1 MNRIYRRVW
10 NRQLNA
16 LVVASELATGDSGGT
31 ASRDPRTSLLTPSAL
46 ALALLCVLASGPA
59 SATESNQSLRDL
71 QALAAKYTQTLPVKV
86 DAEVALAAAARQAQA
101 TPAISADT
109 RVGLQLSTASL
120 PLVHEVLPAAVQVK
134 LGANAS
140 PQHVPTPALAADVR
154 AQLGIGAGTQVDTSL
169 AANVSSGSA
178 SPLGLTADAK
188 AKARVGIAGAPV
200 ASVGAGAKAAAGIT
214 TSSQGLSGLKA
225 GIDGN
230 ADSHL
235 AIAGHRIEG
244 QGKASATAAVSLP
257 AKEELPGET
266 DDRAITAAFDAGV
279 AGKVRVQGP
288 GGQDVVADR
297 NLKLAGRT
305 VVSAQASTLGLGG
318 LHHGA
323 LGDLGGAVGGVVH
336 GVVGTVGSAAGET
349 LHETVGTVGSAVGGT
364 LHNTVGAVGGTL
376 HGAAGTVGGAVGGV
390 VHDVVGTVGSAVG
403 GTLHETVGAVGGAVS
418 GVLNG
423 TVGTVGGAVGGT
435 LHNTVGAVGGTLHGA
450 VGTVGSAVG
459 GVLNGTVGNVGGSLG
474 DTLNNTVGAVG
485 GVLDGTVGTVGGAV
499 GGALNGTVGTIGSAV
514 GGALNGTVGAV
525 GGVLDGTVGT
535 VGGAVGGALNG
546 TVGTVDSAV
555 GGALN
560 GTVGAVG
567 GVLDGTVGTVGGAV
581 GGALNGTV
589 GTIGSAVGGALNGTV
604 GAVGGV
610 LDGTVGTV
618 GSAVGGALNGTV
630 GAVGGVLDG
639 TVGTVGGAVGG
650 ALNGTVGTVGSAVG
664 SALNGTVGAV
674 GGVLDGTSGTVGGAV
689 GGALNGTV
697 GAVGGVLDGTVGTVG
712 GALNGTVGTVGSAV
726 GGALNGTVGAVGGV
740 LDGTVGTVGGALNG
754 TVGTVGSAV
763 GGALNGTVGAV
774 GGVLDGTVGTV
785 GGALNGTVGTVGS
798 AVGGA
803 LNGTVGAVGGVLDGT
818 VGTVGGAVG
827 GALNGTVGTVGSAV
841 GGALNGT
848 VGAVGGVL
856 DGTVGAVGG
865 AVGGVLNGTV
875 GTVGSAVGG
884 ALNGTVGAVGG
895 AVGGVLNGTVGAVG
909 GAVGGVLNGTVGTI
923 GGAVGGALN
932 NTVGSVG
939 SVVGGLLGGGSTT
952 PGSGLDGV
960 LTGTLGNVGGAVGNL
975 LEGNLNGTV
984 NNLGGAV
991 GGLVG
996 GTLGGLGL
1004 TQPSAIPPDS
1014 PKAPAPADPNA
1025 GLIIGTGGLV
1035 GNVGQLIGP
1044 TTSSLFGGD
1053 GYLHNGNLKLSNA
1066 NVMQAYST
1074 VNVLGLPVVNLSPVG
1089 STLNGLGGAVTGG
1102 SSHLTLIGGVTSDS
1116 YIYNINNGNPG
1127 GLLGLLLPTDSPA
1140 WAAKCLDIALADISC
1155 WAVNAAQDYQVLMG
1169 DGAFA
1174 NGSKEVVIGAN
1185 ARHELPKVD
1194 ANVAFPGAGPNDPT
1208 NPTGVPTADYAA
1220 RMGHSVIVGDSAV
1233 GTANGQTLL
1242 GAEATSN
1249 QANSVA
1255 LGYRSA
1261 ALRGAQA
1268 SYSAYGLTAAQVSAG
1283 EVSVGTANGGE
1294 RQITNLAAGSAN
1306 TDAVNVAQLKGAIS
1320 LIDDVSAGA
1329 VMYDVDGAGNPDY
1342 RRVTLGNGTGTTT
1355 IGNLAAGAVTAGSL
1369 EAVNGGQL
1377 ATTNAAIAGFFGGIT
1392 AFDPVSGAFTAP
1404 LFEISTISTD
1414 GAIAQGLYNNAT
1426 DAFDAVDGSLVNLN
1440 TQINDIRNGGTKY
1453 LRVNSTGVEAVA
1465 TGADSI
1471 AVGTNARATAANAI
1485 AVGAGSLADRANS
1498 VSIGAA
1504 GAERQVTNLAAGTA
1518 ATDAVNL
1525 GQLQASEE
1533 GALRY
1538 DLNGDGSVNYA
1549 SATLGQGGTA
1559 TTLRNLGPGQVSATS
1574 TEAIN
1579 GAQLFAANQAVATH
1593 LGGGAAVN
1601 AAGVLTAPTYTIN
1614 NIAANGTISQ
1624 GSYNDVGT
1632 AFDAVSNSLANVA
1645 DQTDDID
1652 KRAVKYDVD
1661 GSGNVVNTVT
1671 LSGTGTGAVKV
1682 TNVAAGSILAGSS
1695 DAITGDQL
1703 FSTNSTIA
1711 SYFGGSTAFDGTTN
1725 LWTAPSFS
1733 ISSIATDGTLTAN
1746 DYSNVT
1752 AAFSAVDGSLRVLN
1766 QRITNGGGSPYLAV
1780 NSSAAAAAAAGAE
1793 ALAVGPQASAAGASA
1808 VAVGNGAN
1816 ASADNSVA
1824 LGAGS
1829 VASVGAQSGY
1839 TGAYGQ
1845 TGASNSAGEV
1855 SVGSSGSERK
1865 ITHVADGSDDHDA
1878 TNVGQL
1884 KNGVNYAI
1892 DQSKAYTDQKIQN
1905 ITNVAGSFR
1914 ANNSNN
1920 LADPAATGANS
1931 AAGGAGSTAAGA
1943 NSTALGNGSQ
1953 AQADNSVA
1961 LGAGSVANRANTVSV
1976 GASGAERQVVN
1987 VADGTQATDAVNVRQ
2002 LQASQ
2007 QGTIRYDTTVNGA
2020 TNFNSVTLGSSTSG
2034 PTTVRNVAAG
2044 TAGTDAVNVDQLKS
2058 GMAQTLD
2065 WSKAYTDERMGGFER
2080 DLRRTD
2086 NRASAGIASA
2096 MATASLP
2103 QPSEAGRSM
2112 ASFAAGS
2119 YNGESGVAVGLS
2131 GVSEGG
2137 RWIYKFSGSTNSR
2150 GEAGVAVGAGI
2161 QW

>member
-16 LVVASELATGDSGGT
+16 LVVASELATGDSGGS
-31 ASRDPRTSLLTPSAL
+31 AARDPRAFLLMPTTL
-46 ALALLCVLASGPA
+46 ALALLCVMASGHAGA
-59 SATESNQSLRDL
+59 SESNQSLRDL
-71 QALAAKYTQTLPVKV
+71 QALAAKYTQPMPVKV
-86 DAEVALAAAARQAQA
+86 DAEVALAAAASQAHSS
-101 TPAISADT
+101 PAISADA

-120 PLVHEVLPAAVQVK
+120 PVVRDVLPASVQVK
-134 LGANAS
+134 LAANTA
-140 PQHVPTPALAADVR
+140 PKQVAVPRLAADVR
-154 AQLGIGAGTQVDTSL
+154 ANANIGLGGAQ
-169 AANVSSGSA
+169 
-178 SPLGLTADAK
+178 
-188 AKARVGIAGAPV
+188 V
-200 ASVGAGAKAAAGIT
+200 ASIDTGAKAAAGISGAPT
-214 TSSQGLSGLKA
+214 GALRGLKA
-225 GIDGN
+225 SVDG
-230 ADSHL
+230 ALDSKL
-235 AIAGHRIEG
+235 KVAGHQIDAQG
-244 QGKASATAAVSLP
+244 QVKATAAITLP

-266 DDRAITAAFDAGV
+266 HDRAITAAFDAGA
-279 AGKVRVQGP
+279 AGKVRVQAP
-288 GGQDVVADR
+288 NGQEVVADR
-297 NLKLAGRT
+297 NLKLAGQAT
-305 VVSAQASTLGLGG
+305 VAAQNSALGVGG
-318 LHHGA
+318 L
-323 LGDLGGAVGGVVH
+323 
-336 GVVGTVGSAAGET
+336 
-349 LHETVGTVGSAVGGT
+349 VGSAVG
-364 LHNTVGAVGGTL
+364 
-376 HGAAGTVGGAVGGV
+376 AAG
-390 VHDVVGTVGSAVG
+390 
-403 GTLHETVGAVGGAVS
+403 
-418 GVLNG
+418 N
-423 TVGTVGGAVGGT
+423 
-435 LHNTVGAVGGTLHGA
+435 
-450 VGTVGSAVG
+450 
-459 GVLNGTVGNVGGSLG
+459 
-474 DTLNNTVGAVG
+474 
-485 GVLDGTVGTVGGAV
+485 
-499 GGALNGTVGTIGSAV
+499 
-514 GGALNGTVGAV
+514 
-525 GGVLDGTVGT
+525 
-535 VGGAVGGALNG
+535 
-546 TVGTVDSAV
+546 
-555 GGALN
+555 
-560 GTVGAVG
+560 
-567 GVLDGTVGTVGGAV
+567 
-581 GGALNGTV
+581 
-589 GTIGSAVGGALNGTV
+589 
-604 GAVGGV
+604 
-610 LDGTVGTV
+610 
-618 GSAVGGALNGTV
+618 
-630 GAVGGVLDG
+630 
-639 TVGTVGGAVGG
+639 
-650 ALNGTVGTVGSAVG
+650 
-664 SALNGTVGAV
+664 
-674 GGVLDGTSGTVGGAV
+674 
-689 GGALNGTV
+689 
-697 GAVGGVLDGTVGTVG
+697 
-712 GALNGTVGTVGSAV
+712 
-726 GGALNGTVGAVGGV
+726 
-740 LDGTVGTVGGALNG
+740 
-754 TVGTVGSAV
+754 
-763 GGALNGTVGAV
+763 
-774 GGVLDGTVGTV
+774 
-785 GGALNGTVGTVGS
+785 
-798 AVGGA
+798 
-803 LNGTVGAVGGVLDGT
+803 
-818 VGTVGGAVG
+818 AVG

-848 VGAVGGVL
+848 VGS
-856 DGTVGAVGG
+856 VGG
-865 AVGGVLNGTV
+865 AVGGTLNNTV
-875 GTVGSAVGG
+875 GAVGG
-884 ALNGTVGAVGG
+884 ALNGTVGSVGGTVGGALNGTVGSVGSAVGG
-895 AVGGVLNGTVGAVG
+895 ALNNTVGAVG
-909 GAVGGVLNGTVGTI
+909 GALNGTVGTVGGAVGGALNGTVGSVGGAVGGTLNNTVGAVGGALNGAVGSVGGTVGGALNGTVGSVGGAVGGTLNNTVGVVGGALNGAVGSVGGAVGGALNGTVGSVGGAVGGTLNNTVGAVGGALNGAVGSVGGAVGGALNGTVGSV

-932 NTVGSVG
+932 NTVGAVGGALNGTVG
-939 SVVGGLLGGGSTT
+939 SVGGTVGGALNGTVGSVGGAVGGTVGSVGTAVGGTLNNTVGSVGGLLNGAT
-952 PGSGLDGV
+952 GSG
-960 LTGTLGNVGGAVGNL
+960 TGLGGLLGNTLGNVGSAVGNL
-975 LEGNLNGTV
+975 LNGNLNGTLG
-984 NNLGGAV
+984 NLGSAV

-1004 TQPSAIPPDS
+1004 TKPSAIPPTS

-1044 TTSSLFGGD
+1044 TTTSLFGGD
-1053 GYLHNGNLKLSNA
+1053 GYLSNGNLKLSNA
-1066 NVMQAYST
+1066 NVMQTYST

-1089 STLNGLGGAVTGG
+1089 STLNGLGGAATGG

-1127 GLLGLLLPTDSPA
+1127 GLLGLLLPKDSPA
-1140 WAAKCLDIALADISC
+1140 WAAKCLDVALADISC

-1194 ANVAFPGAGPNDPT
+1194 ANVAFPGDGVNDPS

-1268 SYSAYGLTAAQVSAG
+1268 SYSAYGLTAPQVSAG
-1283 EVSVGTANGGE
+1283 EVSVGTAGGGE
-1294 RQITNLAAGSAN
+1294 RQITNVAAGSVN

-1320 LIDDVSAGA
+1320 LINGVADAAVTYDLDAG
-1329 VMYDVDGAGNPDY
+1329 GNPNY
-1342 RRVTLGNGTGTTT
+1342 RRVTLGAGTGTTT
-1355 IGNLAAGAVTAGSL
+1355 IGNLAGGAVTAGSL

-1377 ATTNAAIAGFFGGIT
+1377 AATNAAIASFFGGRA
-1392 AFDPVSGAFTAP
+1392 AFDPASGAFTAP
-1404 LFEISTISTD
+1404 LFEISTISTG
-1414 GAIAQGLYNNAT
+1414 GAIAKGLYENAT
-1426 DAFDAVDGSLVNLN
+1426 DAFAAVDGSLVNLN
-1440 TQINDIRNGGTKY
+1440 TQITDIRNGGTKY
-1453 LRVNSTGVEAVA
+1453 LRVNSTGTEALA

-1471 AVGTNARATAANAI
+1471 AVGTNARATAANSI

-1504 GAERQVTNLAAGTA
+1504 GAERQVTNMAAGTA

-1525 GQLQASEE
+1525 GQLQASEQ

-1549 SATLGQGGTA
+1549 SATLGQSGTA

-1574 TEAIN
+1574 SEAIN

-1601 AAGVLTAPTYTIN
+1601 ASGVLTAPTYSIN
-1614 NIAANGTISQ
+1614 NVAANGTITK
-1624 GSYNDVGT
+1624 GNYNDVGT

-1645 DQTDDID
+1645 DQTGEID
-1652 KRAVKYDVD
+1652 KLAVKYDID
-1661 GSGNVVNTVT
+1661 GSGNVLNSVT
-1671 LSGTGTGAVKV
+1671 LTGTGTGTVKI

-1703 FSTNSTIA
+1703 FSTHSTIA
-1711 SYFGGSTAFDGTTN
+1711 NYFGGTTAYNGTTN
-1725 LWTAPSFS
+1725 VWTAPKFS
-1733 ISSIATDGTLTAN
+1733 ISSIAIDGTFTSG
-1746 DYSNVT
+1746 DYNNVT
-1752 AAFSAVDGSLRVLN
+1752 AAFTAVDGSLKVLN
-1766 QRITNGGGSPYLAV
+1766 QRITNGGGGSAYLAV
-1780 NSSAAAAAAAGAE
+1780 NSTAAAATAAGAE
-1793 ALAVGPQASAAGASA
+1793 AVAVGPQASAAGANS
-1808 VAVGNGAN
+1808 VAVGNGAS
-1816 ASADNSVA
+1816 ASAGNSVA

-1845 TGASNSAGEV
+1845 TGASNSASEV
-1855 SVGSSGSERK
+1855 SVGNTGSERK
-1865 ITHVADGSDDHDA
+1865 ITHVADGSDTYDA

-1892 DQSKAYTDQKIQN
+1892 DESKKYTDQKIQN

-1914 ANNSNN
+1914 ANNTNN
-1920 LADPAATGANS
+1920 LADPSASGANS

-1976 GASGAERQVVN
+1976 GAAGAERQVVN
-1987 VADGTQATDAVNVRQ
+1987 VADGSQATDAVNVRQ

-2020 TNFNSVTLGSSTSG
+2020 TNYNSVTLGSTSSG

-2080 DLRRTD
+2080 DLRKTD

-2096 MATASLP
+2096 MATAALP

-2112 ASFAAGS
+2112 ASVAAGS
-2119 YNGESGVAVGLS
+2119 YNGESGVAIGIS

>member
-16 LVVASELATGDSGGT
+16 LVVASELATGDSGGS
-31 ASRDPRTSLLTPSAL
+31 AARDPRAFLLMPTTL
-46 ALALLCVLASGPA
+46 ALALLCVLASGHAGA
-59 SATESNQSLRDL
+59 SESNQSLRDL
-71 QALAAKYTQTLPVKV
+71 QALAAKYTQPMPVKV
-86 DAEVALAAAARQAQA
+86 DAEVALAAAASQAQSS
-101 TPAISADT
+101 PAISADA

-120 PLVHEVLPAAVQVK
+120 PVVRDVLPASVQVK
-134 LGANAS
+134 LAAS
-140 PQHVPTPALAADVR
+140 TAPKQVAVPRLAADVR
-154 AQLGIGAGTQVDTSL
+154 ANANIGLGGAQ
-169 AANVSSGSA
+169 
-178 SPLGLTADAK
+178 
-188 AKARVGIAGAPV
+188 V
-200 ASVGAGAKAAAGIT
+200 ASIDTGAKAAAGI
-214 TSSQGLSGLKA
+214 SGASAGALRGLKA
-225 GIDGN
+225 SVDG
-230 ADSHL
+230 ALDSKL
-235 AIAGHRIEG
+235 KVAGHQIDAQG
-244 QGKASATAAVSLP
+244 QVKATAAITLP

-266 DDRAITAAFDAGV
+266 HDRAITAAFDAGA
-279 AGKVRVQGP
+279 AGKVRVQAP
-288 GGQDVVADR
+288 NGQEVVADR
-297 NLKLAGRT
+297 NLKLAGQAT
-305 VVSAQASTLGLGG
+305 VAAQNSALGVGG
-318 LHHGA
+318 L
-323 LGDLGGAVGGVVH
+323 
-336 GVVGTVGSAAGET
+336 
-349 LHETVGTVGSAVGGT
+349 VGSAVG
-364 LHNTVGAVGGTL
+364 
-376 HGAAGTVGGAVGGV
+376 AAG
-390 VHDVVGTVGSAVG
+390 
-403 GTLHETVGAVGGAVS
+403 
-418 GVLNG
+418 N
-423 TVGTVGGAVGGT
+423 
-435 LHNTVGAVGGTLHGA
+435 
-450 VGTVGSAVG
+450 
-459 GVLNGTVGNVGGSLG
+459 
-474 DTLNNTVGAVG
+474 
-485 GVLDGTVGTVGGAV
+485 
-499 GGALNGTVGTIGSAV
+499 
-514 GGALNGTVGAV
+514 
-525 GGVLDGTVGT
+525 
-535 VGGAVGGALNG
+535 
-546 TVGTVDSAV
+546 
-555 GGALN
+555 
-560 GTVGAVG
+560 
-567 GVLDGTVGTVGGAV
+567 
-581 GGALNGTV
+581 
-589 GTIGSAVGGALNGTV
+589 
-604 GAVGGV
+604 
-610 LDGTVGTV
+610 
-618 GSAVGGALNGTV
+618 
-630 GAVGGVLDG
+630 
-639 TVGTVGGAVGG
+639 
-650 ALNGTVGTVGSAVG
+650 
-664 SALNGTVGAV
+664 
-674 GGVLDGTSGTVGGAV
+674 
-689 GGALNGTV
+689 
-697 GAVGGVLDGTVGTVG
+697 
-712 GALNGTVGTVGSAV
+712 
-726 GGALNGTVGAVGGV
+726 
-740 LDGTVGTVGGALNG
+740 
-754 TVGTVGSAV
+754 
-763 GGALNGTVGAV
+763 
-774 GGVLDGTVGTV
+774 
-785 GGALNGTVGTVGS
+785 
-798 AVGGA
+798 
-803 LNGTVGAVGGVLDGT
+803 
-818 VGTVGGAVG
+818 AVG

-848 VGAVGGVL
+848 VGSVGGAVGGTL
-856 DGTVGAVGG
+856 NNTVGAVGG
-865 AVGGVLNGTV
+865 ALNGAVGSVGGTV
-875 GTVGSAVGG
+875 GGALSGTVGSVGGAAGGTLNNTVGAVGGALNGAVGSVGGAVGG
-884 ALNGTVGAVGG
+884 ALNGTVGSVGG
-895 AVGGVLNGTVGAVG
+895 AVGGTLNNTVGAVG
-909 GAVGGVLNGTVGTI
+909 GALNGAVGSVGGTIGGALNGTVGSVGGAVGGTLNNTVGVVGGALNGAVGTVGGAVGGALNGTVGSVGGAVGGTLNNTVGAVGGALNGTVGGV

-932 NTVGSVG
+932 NTVGAVGGALNGAVGTVGGAVGGALNGTVG
-939 SVVGGLLGGGSTT
+939 SVGGAVGGTLNNTAGAVGGALNGAVDTVGGAVGGALNGTVGSVGGAVGGTVGSVGTAVGGTLNNTVGSVGGLLNGAT
-952 PGSGLDGV
+952 GSG
-960 LTGTLGNVGGAVGNL
+960 TGQGGLLGNTLGNVGSAVGNL
-975 LEGNLNGTV
+975 LNGNLNGTLG
-984 NNLGGAV
+984 NLGSAV

-1004 TQPSAIPPDS
+1004 TKPSAIPPTS

-1044 TTSSLFGGD
+1044 TTTSLFGGD
-1053 GYLHNGNLKLSNA
+1053 GYLSNGNLKLSNA
-1066 NVMQAYST
+1066 NVMQTYST

-1089 STLNGLGGAVTGG
+1089 STLNGLGGAATGG

-1127 GLLGLLLPTDSPA
+1127 GLLGLLLPKDSPA
-1140 WAAKCLDIALADISC
+1140 WAAKCLDVALADISC

-1194 ANVAFPGAGPNDPT
+1194 ANVAFPGDGVNDPS

-1268 SYSAYGLTAAQVSAG
+1268 SYSAYGLTAPQVSAG
-1283 EVSVGTANGGE
+1283 EVSVGTAGGGE
-1294 RQITNLAAGSAN
+1294 RQITNVAAGSVN

-1320 LIDDVSAGA
+1320 LINGVADAAVTYDLDAG
-1329 VMYDVDGAGNPDY
+1329 GNPNY
-1342 RRVTLGNGTGTTT
+1342 RRVTLGAGTGTTT
-1355 IGNLAAGAVTAGSL
+1355 IGNLAGGAVTAGSL

-1377 ATTNAAIAGFFGGIT
+1377 AATNAAIASFFGGRA
-1392 AFDPVSGAFTAP
+1392 AFDPASGAFTAP
-1404 LFEISTISTD
+1404 LFEISTISTG
-1414 GAIAQGLYNNAT
+1414 GAIAKGLYENAT
-1426 DAFDAVDGSLVNLN
+1426 DAFAAVDGSLVNLN
-1440 TQINDIRNGGTKY
+1440 TQITDIRNGGTKY
-1453 LRVNSTGVEAVA
+1453 LRVNSTGTEALA

-1471 AVGTNARATAANAI
+1471 AVGTNARATAANSI

-1504 GAERQVTNLAAGTA
+1504 GAERQVTNMAAGTA

-1525 GQLQASEE
+1525 GQLQASEQ

-1549 SATLGQGGTA
+1549 SATLGQSGTA

-1574 TEAIN
+1574 SEAIN

-1601 AAGVLTAPTYTIN
+1601 ASGVLTAPTYSIN
-1614 NIAANGTISQ
+1614 NVAANGTITK
-1624 GSYNDVGT
+1624 GNYNDVGT

-1645 DQTDDID
+1645 DQTGEID
-1652 KRAVKYDVD
+1652 KLAVKYDVD
-1661 GSGNVVNTVT
+1661 ASGNVLNSVT
-1671 LSGTGTGAVKV
+1671 LTGTGTGTGAVKI

-1703 FSTNSTIA
+1703 FSTHSTIA
-1711 SYFGGSTAFDGTTN
+1711 NYFGGTTAYNGTTN
-1725 LWTAPSFS
+1725 VWTAPKFS
-1733 ISSIATDGTLTAN
+1733 ISSIATDGTFTSG
-1746 DYSNVT
+1746 DYNNVT
-1752 AAFSAVDGSLRVLN
+1752 AAFTAVDGSLKVLN
-1766 QRITNGGGSPYLAV
+1766 QRITNGGGGSAYLAV
-1780 NSSAAAAAAAGAE
+1780 NSTAAAATAAGAE
-1793 ALAVGPQASAAGASA
+1793 AVAVGPQASAAGANS
-1808 VAVGNGAN
+1808 VAVGNGAS
-1816 ASADNSVA
+1816 ASAGNSVA

-1855 SVGSSGSERK
+1855 SVGSTGSERK
-1865 ITHVADGSDDHDA
+1865 ITHVADGSDTYDA

-1892 DQSKAYTDQKIQN
+1892 DESKKYTDQKIQN

-1914 ANNSNN
+1914 ANITNN
-1920 LADPAATGANS
+1920 LADPSASGANS

-1976 GASGAERQVVN
+1976 GAAGAERQVVN
-1987 VADGTQATDAVNVRQ
+1987 VADGSQATDAVNVRQ

-2020 TNFNSVTLGSSTSG
+2020 TNYNSVTLGSTNSG

-2080 DLRRTD
+2080 DLRKTD

-2096 MATASLP
+2096 MATAALP

-2112 ASFAAGS
+2112 ASVAAGS
-2119 YNGESGVAVGLS
+2119 YNGESGVAIGIS